1 MQCNS
6 NNNNNRKRINNCN
19 SVNSLCENEI
29 NSSTNPVSNET
40 NENED
45 AFTSLKNV
53 RLANKNGLIIGYLN
67 INSIRNKFLS
77 LKTLISDNIDIL
89 IIAETKLDSTFT
101 TAQFLIEGF
110 QKPIRFDRNAH
121 GGGLMIYIRDRVPAK
136 ALSDVGVPNGI
147 ECGIIEINV
156 HKKKWI
162 LLGIYR
168 PPSQNQKEFFD
179 KLCMVLNTCTL
190 KSDNFI
196 VIGDFNTE
204 EDSDNM
210 SNFMNLYGLANLVKV
225 PTCFKSDNPRC
236 IDLILTNNRECFKS
250 TRTIETGLSDFHSMI
265 LTVIKSS
272 FIKRGPRIITYRD
285 YRKFDPSVFKEDLKK
300 ELAKNNFCY
309 EKFEVFNSVVTGVLD
324 NHAPIK
330 KKSVRA
336 NDGPFMTKALRRAI
350 MTRSRLRNIYCK
362 YRTVENLKAFKKQR
376 NKCVTILRQAKKDYY
391 KDLDIKNLTDNRK
404 FWRSVKP
411 LFNDKVKT
419 SSTIVLMEN
428 NKIVSEDHVV
438 ATILNDHFANIT
450 KSLNIA
456 GNNETE
462 STGDE
467 ISDPVTAAI
476 EKYRSHP
483 SVILIKNHSENI
495 EAFDFKRA
503 SIAEVLGQVDSLDTK
518 KASPIGSIPAKVIKD
533 NVDIVASYLLDLF
546 NKSVDRN
553 SFPDEMKDGDV
564 SALFKNSDSFEKK
577 NYRPITVLPS
587 VSKVFERLLANQML
601 PIMNKFLSPKICGY
615 RQGYNTQHALLKLV
629 DTCKKTLDNKGFV
642 GAVLMD
648 LSKALDCLNHELLLA
663 KLEAYGFS
671 TSSIRMMHSYLTGR
685 RQRVKVNGS
694 FSSWKEMKLGVPQG
708 SVLGPL
714 LFNIFIN
721 DIFLLL
727 NETEICNYADDTTIY
742 CSHRELQEVT
752 LRLENDA
759 AELSHWFAEH
769 LMKLD
774 EEECHLL
781 IFGEKIEKFQ

>member
-1 MQCNS
+1 
-6 NNNNNRKRINNCN
+6 
-19 SVNSLCENEI
+19 
-29 NSSTNPVSNET
+29 
-40 NENED
+40 
-45 AFTSLKNV
+45 
-53 RLANKNGLIIGYLN
+53 
-67 INSIRNKFLS
+67 
-77 LKTLISDNIDIL
+77 
-89 IIAETKLDSTFT
+89 
-101 TAQFLIEGF
+101 
-110 QKPIRFDRNAH
+110 
-121 GGGLMIYIRDRVPAK
+121 
-136 ALSDVGVPNGI
+136 
-147 ECGIIEINV
+147 
-156 HKKKWI
+156 
-162 LLGIYR
+162 
-168 PPSQNQKEFFD
+168 
-179 KLCMVLNTCTL
+179 
-190 KSDNFI
+190 
-196 VIGDFNTE
+196 
-204 EDSDNM
+204 
-210 SNFMNLYGLANLVKV
+210 MN
-225 PTCFKSDNPRC
+225 
-236 IDLILTNNRECFKS
+236 
-250 TRTIETGLSDFHSMI
+250 
-265 LTVIKSS
+265 
-272 FIKRGPRIITYRD
+272 
-285 YRKFDPSVFKEDLKK
+285 
-300 ELAKNNFCY
+300 
-309 EKFEVFNSVVTGVLD
+309 
-324 NHAPIK
+324 
-330 KKSVRA
+330 
-336 NDGPFMTKALRRAI
+336 KALRRAI
-350 MTRSRLRNIYCK
+350 MTRSRLRNMYCK

-376 NKCVTILRQAKKDYY
+376 NKCVKILRQAKKDYY
-391 KDLDIKNLTDNRK
+391 KNLDIKNLTDNRK

-564 SALFKNSDSFEKK
+564 RALFKNSDSFQKK

-601 PIMNKFLSPKICGY
+601 PIVNKFLSPKICGY

-648 LSKALDCLNHELLLA
+648 LSKAFDCLNHELLLA

-742 CSHRELQEVT
+742 CSHQELQEVT

-759 AELSHWFAEH
+759 AKLSNWFAENF
-769 LMKLD
+769 MKLN
-774 EEECHLL
+774 EEKCHLL
-781 IFGEKIEKFQ
+781 VFGEKDREISINIGPSVIKESNEEKLLGVVIDQKLNFKQHSDMVCRKASQKLHALVRASTYMPKEKTRMVMRSFIMSQFSYCPLIWMFHDRHINAKINQIHERALRIAYQDHTSSFEELLITDKSASIHQRNL